1 MGSEKENDR
10 VNPVT
15 LNHSNIRRVS
25 AKTPRHPDTWTSCV
39 CSGHSAVSVTSAT
52 GKTAVIQF
60 APNKSLRL
68 FNSSR
73 PITDTKCCRLSLLAT
88 YCTRSDI
95 DHQLCYESGCCLH
108 GCTKASQ
115 CSQSLGGPTRW
126 HCPAQLGT
134 PPVLSVGVPSILI
147 IDQFAGVTSS
157 LWSYILIRDQ
167 QQERQS
173 CQQPQQGAAQPRLVC
188 WVLFACPALWSLLI
202 GHHYTPHYPIRAW
215 LEGETD
221 HSGGW
226 YALVSLNY
234 TTPGPRLILVQ
245 SITANVSNGTDAH
258 GEITTNIV
266 QLTFSQGCLW
276 PAREAQARSSTL
288 DGSHSAVIV
297 FLSGV
302 LSVY

>member
-1 MGSEKENDR
+1 MDVLRALGSFRGICHIYNRKNSRYSICTKQISEAVQFIKANYWYKVLQVISTRHVLHSFRHRPSALLRIR
-10 VNPVT
+10 VLAAWLHKGLTVQPVT
-15 LNHSNIRRVS
+15 GWSDSLTLPS
-25 AKTPRHPDTWTSCV
+25 
-39 CSGHSAVSVTSAT
+39 
-52 GKTAVIQF
+52 TAED
-60 APNKSLRL
+60 P
-68 FNSSR
+68 
-73 PITDTKCCRLSLLAT
+73 
-88 YCTRSDI
+88 
-95 DHQLCYESGCCLH
+95 
-108 GCTKASQ
+108 
-115 CSQSLGGPTRW
+115 
-126 HCPAQLGT
+126 HCAI
-134 PPVLSVGVPSILI
+134 SGVPSVTI
-147 IDQFAGVTSS
+147 IDRFAGVNFS
-157 LWSYILIRDQ
+157 LWSSILIRDQ
-167 QQERQS
+167 LQERRS
-173 CQQPQQGAAQPRLVC
+173 CQQPQQGAAQPSLVC